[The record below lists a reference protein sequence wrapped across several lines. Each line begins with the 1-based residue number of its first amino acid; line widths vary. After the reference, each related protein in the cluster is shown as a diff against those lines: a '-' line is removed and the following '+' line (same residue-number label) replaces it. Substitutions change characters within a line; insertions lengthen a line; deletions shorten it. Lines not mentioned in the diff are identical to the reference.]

1 MKPSRNTSEMPVFI
15 SSLSDACLFDQV
27 FFHFQKATAYNGL
40 NVIMC
45 HLHGLQEMD
54 AHSADHVYLSVHLQA

>member
-1 MKPSRNTSEMPVFI
+1 MKQSRNTSQMPVLI

-27 FFHFQKATAYNGL
+27 FFIFRKQQHTMVLMLLCAIY
-40 NVIMC
+40 
-45 HLHGLQEMD
+45 MD